1 VPLTVSPT
9 LSAVYTKL
17 RAFVLAVVP
26 ANVEVVRGIDNRVPM
41 PPASPGF
48 VNMTAT
54 LQQRLRTNVDT
65 YVDPV
70 TTPGDVNAEQG
81 TRLTIQLDCYGAD
94 SGNWATMLST
104 LLRSDYGCTQLAP
117 DCAPLYADEPRMLPL
132 VDAER
137 EYEQRWLVGA
147 VLQYNPTTSTP
158 MEFADTLDADLVN
171 VDEQYPP

>member
-1 VPLTVSPT
+1 MPFTTAPT

-17 RAFVLAVVP
+17 RALVLAIVP
-26 ANVEVVRGIDNRVPM
+26 AGVEVVQGVDNRVPM
-41 PPASPGF
+41 PAASPGF
-48 VNMTAT
+48 VNMTAV

-81 TRLTIQLDCYGAD
+81 TRLTVQLDCYGAD
-94 SGNWATMLST
+94 SANWAVMLST
-104 LLRSDYGCTQLAP
+104 LLRSDYACTQLAP
-117 DCAPLYADEPRMLPL
+117 DAAPLYADDPRMLPL
-132 VDAER
+132 VDAEK

-158 MEFADTLDADLVN
+158 IEFADTLEAELVN
-171 VDEQYPP
+171 VDERYPP